1 MGGSVGEY
9 WISYCHPTRF
19 MGSPTGK
26 LILVIE
32 CGVWVFRNF
41 RFFLANVAE
50 KLRGKRPLHILQML
64 QAKRAREGGTGPG
77 KSAVYRLLAGESYP
91 RAAPERVG
99 GSISEGEAILIET
112 C

>member
-1 MGGSVGEY
+1 MA
-9 WISYCHPTRF
+9 
-19 MGSPTGK
+19 TGK

-91 RAAPERVG
+91 RAAPERVS
-99 GSISEGEAILIET
+99 GSISEGEAI
-112 C
+112 